1 MKDFFETWKFRI
13 LIAVAVFLAG
23 LLLYAAAN
31 GRLTAAPQ
39 ELLSVAAEDRLHP
52 LFFQGTAQLVI
63 ETLEALPVAGIKGQT
78 YSVSNVPH
86 GGMAEK
92 DTVPRPAAVGNPLL
106 FQKVNERDSA
116 GVIAVEYRR
125 LLGTVFGHL

>member
-39 ELLSVAAEDRLHP
+39 ELLSVAAGP
-52 LFFQGTAQLVI
+52 FQTA
-63 ETLEALPVAGIKGQT
+63 A
-78 YSVSNVPH
+78 
-86 GGMAEK
+86 
-92 DTVPRPAAVGNPLL
+92 
-106 FQKVNERDSA
+106 A
-116 GVIAVEYRR
+116 GVGR
-125 LLGTVFGHL
+125 GG